1 MEPPARLADGNQAA
15 DPASGTVIPLLDRKE
30 EAIVKPKRL
39 GHVVIRVRD
48 LARSQQFYTDVLGL
62 RVTSRLD
69 DRMVF
74 LSAAG
79 DSSHELALTPVGE
92 DAPGPDADRVGLY
105 HFAWEMG
112 SFDDLRRIYRK
123 LGEKNVAIAGLGDH
137 GISMGVYFLD
147 PDGNEI
153 EVFYELPRDQWP
165 ETDIFLGS
173 FPMSLEE
180 KPAPE
185 AV

>member
-1 MEPPARLADGNQAA
+1 ME
-15 DPASGTVIPLLDRKE
+15 
-30 EAIVKPKRL
+30 
-39 GHVVIRVRD
+39 
-48 LARSQQFYTDVLGL
+48 
-62 RVTSRLD
+62 
-69 DRMVF
+69 
-74 LSAAG
+74 
-79 DSSHELALTPVGE
+79 
-92 DAPGPDADRVGLY
+92 
-105 HFAWEMG
+105 

-123 LGEKNVAIAGLGDH
+123 LGDKNVAIAGLGDH

-147 PDGNEI
+147 PDGNEV

-180 KPAPE
+180 EPAPE

>member
-1 MEPPARLADGNQAA
+1 M
-15 DPASGTVIPLLDRKE
+15 
-30 EAIVKPKRL
+30 
-39 GHVVIRVRD
+39 
-48 LARSQQFYTDVLGL
+48 LGL
-62 RVTSRLD
+62 SVTSRLD

-79 DSSHELALTPVGE
+79 DSSHELALTAVGE
-92 DAPGPDADRVGLY
+92 DAPGPEADRVGLY
-105 HFAWEMG
+105 HFAWEME
-112 SFDDLRRIYRK
+112 SFDDLRRLHRE
-123 LGEKNVAIAGLGDH
+123 LGERNVTIAGLGDH

-153 EVFYELPRDQWP
+153 EVFYELPPDEWP
-165 ETDIFLGS
+165 EKDIFQGS

-180 KPAPE
+180 EPAPE

>member
-1 MEPPARLADGNQAA
+1 M
-15 DPASGTVIPLLDRKE
+15 
-30 EAIVKPKRL
+30 VKPKRL

-48 LARSQQFYTDVLGL
+48 LARSQKFYADVLGL
-62 RVTSRLD
+62 NVTAQLA

-74 LSAAG
+74 MSAAG
-79 DSSHELALTPVGE
+79 DSSHELALMAVGE
-92 DAPGPDADRVGLY
+92 DAPGPEADRVGLY
-105 HFAWEMG
+105 HFAWEME
-112 SFDDLRRIYRK
+112 SFDDLRRIHRE
-123 LGEKNVAIAGLGDH
+123 LGEKNVPIGGMGDH
-137 GISMGVYFLD
+137 GISMGVYFFD

-165 ETDIFLGS
+165 DENIFFGK

-180 KPAPE
+180 PAAE

>member
-1 MEPPARLADGNQAA
+1 M
-15 DPASGTVIPLLDRKE
+15 
-30 EAIVKPKRL
+30 VKPKRL
-39 GHVVIRVRD
+39 GHLVIRVRD

-62 RVTSRLD
+62 QVTAELG
-69 DRMVF
+69 DRMAF

-79 DSSHELALTPVGE
+79 DSSHELALMAIGE
-92 DAPGPDADRVGLY
+92 GAPGPEANRIGLY
-105 HFAWEMG
+105 HFAWEME
-112 SFDDLRRIYRK
+112 SFDDLRKIYRE
-123 LGEKNVAIAGLGDH
+123 LGEKNVPVAGKGDH
-137 GISMGVYFLD
+137 GISMGVYFFD

-165 ETDIFLGS
+165 ERDIFTGD

-180 KPAPE
+180 EPAAE